1 MSWNDFLILALV
13 LEIGVGIGF
22 FMASALSLNKIA
34 DLEAKLLECEQDK
47 VGAREK
53 YLTGGNSDVN

>member
-1 MSWNDFLILALV
+1 MSWGNVLLLALV

-22 FMASALSLNKIA
+22 FIAAALSLNKIA

-47 VGAREK
+47 VGAREEE
-53 YLTGGNSDVN
+53 